1 MKLNIKLKTKKKG
14 NNKMNTINQ
23 QIINYKN
30 LVISKYEEYMKRN
43 NFTEINACDFEIKEG
58 KKYFKII
65 KRNKVG
71 TSASVH
77 SFVNKENGDIYK
89 VASANVPAKHS
100 RGNIFNNNGAD
111 ALSCYH
117 VKYLR

>member
-1 MKLNIKLKTKKKG
+1 MT
-14 NNKMNTINQ
+14 TTSE

-30 LVISKYEEYMKRN
+30 LIVSKYDDYMKRN
-43 NFTEINACDFEIKEG
+43 NFTEINACDFEISEG

-65 KRNKVG
+65 KKNRVG

-89 VASANVPAKHS
+89 VSSANAPAKHA
-100 RGNIFNNNGAD
+100 RGNIFNDNGAT
-111 ALSCYH
+111 ALSCYQ
-117 VKYLR
+117 VKYLK